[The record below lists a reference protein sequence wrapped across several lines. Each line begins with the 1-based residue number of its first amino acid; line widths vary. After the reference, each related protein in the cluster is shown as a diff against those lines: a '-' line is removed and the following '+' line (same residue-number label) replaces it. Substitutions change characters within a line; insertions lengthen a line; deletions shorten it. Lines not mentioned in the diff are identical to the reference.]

1 MKANG
6 QKGGV
11 GIGDTSVNIIIS
23 TQKGTTSVYFCVK
36 GRGKYKNN
44 LV

>member
-23 TQKGTTSVYFCVK
+23 TQKEPSHLCTLCKMMRQV
-36 GRGKYKNN
+36 
-44 LV
+44 

>member
-23 TQKGTTSVYFCVK
+23 TQKELLLYTFV
-36 GRGKYKNN
+36 
-44 LV
+44 